1 MSYFIEVAA
10 TRKILL
16 MTDDAKKLARSPS
29 PPRHKPTSVL
39 YITHLV
45 RPFTVQLLKN
55 LLLRTGTIAENGFWI
70 DKIKSKC
77 YVEVSSF
84 QFILR
89 TQKIHHQ
96 ALLTYHILL
105 LSYSVATKLNICLK
119 RMPIA

>member
-1 MSYFIEVAA
+1 
-10 TRKILL
+10 

-84 QFILR
+84 QFTFR
-89 TQKIHHQ
+89 THKIHHQ
-96 ALLTYHILL
+96 GLLTYLTLHRKLINLR
-105 LSYSVATKLNICLK
+105 SVVLK
-119 RMPIA
+119 RMPKS